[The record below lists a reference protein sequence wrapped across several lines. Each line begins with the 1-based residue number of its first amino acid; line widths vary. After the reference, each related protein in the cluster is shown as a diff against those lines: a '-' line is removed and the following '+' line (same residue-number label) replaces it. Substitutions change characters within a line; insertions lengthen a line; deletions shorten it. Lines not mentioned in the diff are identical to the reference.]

1 MTAAPGARSHART
14 AGLLYLAVVATGT
27 FSLGYV
33 PSQVIVPGDAPATV
47 RALTAHEALF
57 RAGLASSVACYVAF
71 LLLPL
76 ALHRLLAPAGPAAA
90 ALMVAFAVV
99 SVPLSFSAL
108 AHRAEI
114 LSLLADPA
122 LAGGA
127 LEAEVARAL
136 RAYGNGLLVAKVFW
150 GLWLLPLG
158 WLVFRSRAV
167 PRVLGVLLALGCAG
181 YLLEVFG
188 KLLSPAYPGSTLAG
202 LATLP
207 AALGE
212 IGTCVALLVVGVWPA
227 RRPSRAIAEDGPR
240 DS

>member
-1 MTAAPGARSHART
+1 MSVAPERRGYART
-14 AGLLYLAVVATGT
+14 AGLLYAVVVATGM
-27 FSLGYV
+27 FSLGHV
-33 PSQVIVPGDAPATV
+33 PSRVIVPGDAAATV
-47 RALTAHEALF
+47 RALTAHEGLF
-57 RAGLASSVACYVAF
+57 RAGLAASVACYVAF

-90 ALMVAFAVV
+90 ALMVAFAAV
-99 SVPLSFSAL
+99 SVPLSFAAV
-108 AHRAEI
+108 AHRAEV
-114 LSLLADPA
+114 LALLADPG
-122 LAGGA
+122 LGGAA

-158 WLVFRSRAV
+158 WLVWRSRAV
-167 PRVLGVLLALGCAG
+167 PRALGVLLALGCAG

-188 KLLSPAYPGSTLAG
+188 KLLTPEYAGSTLAR

-212 IGTCVALLVVGVWPA
+212 LGTCLALLVVGFWPE
-227 RRPSRAIAEDGPR
+227 RREGAVDPVT
-240 DS
+240 

>member
-1 MTAAPGARSHART
+1 VTAAPGARAHART

-33 PSQVIVPGDAPATV
+33 PSRVIVPGDASATV
-47 RALTAHEALF
+47 RALAEHEALF

-90 ALMVAFAVV
+90 ALMVAFAGV
-99 SVPLSFSAL
+99 SVPLSFAAL
-108 AHRAEI
+108 AHRADV
-114 LSLLADPA
+114 LGLLADPA
-122 LAGGA
+122 LSGAA
-127 LEAEVARAL
+127 LEAEVTRAL

-158 WLVFRSRAV
+158 WLVFRSRV
-167 PRVLGVLLALGCAG
+167 IPRVLGVLLALGCAG

-202 LATLP
+202 LATMP

-212 IGTCVALLVVGVWPA
+212 IGTCLALLGVGFWPGG
-227 RRPSRAIAEDGPR
+227 RGR
-240 DS
+240 